1 MLKLNASY
9 SKKVPS
15 DAKFSSE
22 SYLACIE
29 VELPTGMTTSELN
42 SKIHETFDLVKQ
54 SVESEIK
61 GRTTSVAPV
70 KQQRSPARPETSA
83 ETATNK
89 QIGFILKL
97 GKERQKGL
105 PELNAMAATLLKA
118 ESIYQLTKRD
128 ASAMVDQLKLAAQLR
143 KKALDTSISHSSRS
157 SEHKPAL
164 FHLMLLFPDTLMNP
178 LPNTNCLY
186 AQPRIL
192 AVNLRVVNF
201 IPTNRDSPASSALIE
216 QTPV

>member
-29 VELPTGMTTSELN
+29 VELPTGMTTSELHG
-42 SKIHETFDLVKQ
+42 KIHETFDLVKQ

-61 GRTTSVAPV
+61 GRTSKDAPQ
-70 KQQRSPARPETSA
+70 KQQRPQARPEASA

-105 PELNAMAATLLKA
+105 PELNEMASAMFKA
-118 ESIYQLTKRD
+118 ESIYQLTKGD
-128 ASAMVDQLKLAAQLR
+128 ASKLVDQLKLAA
-143 KKALDTSISHSSRS
+143 
-157 SEHKPAL
+157 
-164 FHLMLLFPDTLMNP
+164 
-178 LPNTNCLY
+178 
-186 AQPRIL
+186 
-192 AVNLRVVNF
+192 
-201 IPTNRDSPASSALIE
+201 
-216 QTPV
+216 

>member
-29 VELPTGMTTSELN
+29 VELPTGMTTSELHG
-42 SKIHETFDLVKQ
+42 KIHETFELVKQ

-61 GRTTSVAPV
+61 GKTTSAAPA
-70 KQQRSPARPETSA
+70 KQQRPQARPEAST

-97 GKERQKGL
+97 GKEQQKGL
-105 PELNAMAATLLKA
+105 PELDEMAHSLFKA

-128 ASAMVDQLKLAAQLR
+128 ASALVDQLKLAA
-143 KKALDTSISHSSRS
+143 
-157 SEHKPAL
+157 
-164 FHLMLLFPDTLMNP
+164 
-178 LPNTNCLY
+178 
-186 AQPRIL
+186 
-192 AVNLRVVNF
+192 
-201 IPTNRDSPASSALIE
+201 
-216 QTPV
+216 